1 MTLKISITKFKRDKM
16 SSKYPLAETNYKILP
31 SINSPDD
38 LKRLNIHELETLA
51 GEIREFIIDTISKT
65 GGHLGAS
72 LGVVELTLAVHYVF
86 NAPKDKII
94 WDTGH
99 QGYVHKIITG
109 RRDVF
114 HTIRQFRGISGFLKR
129 SESIYDVFGAGHAS
143 TSISAAL
150 GIATARDFDGADY
163 KVVAI
168 IGDGAMTAGLAYEAM
183 NNAGMMRKN
192 LIVILNDNNMSISP
206 NVWAVSKYFTDLI
219 ASAHYNKLKSFIWDL
234 TGQLDGMGDRIRK
247 LAARVEGGVKA
258 IITPGMLFEALGFRY
273 FGPVNGH
280 NIAKLIKILN
290 EIKNLNGPILV
301 HVITQKGKGYKPAEE
316 DEQKYHGVTPFD
328 KITGKMYKSDKP
340 QPPSYTKV
348 FGEAVVQL
356 AKRNN
361 KIVGITAAMPEGTG
375 LNILAKEIPE
385 RFFDVGIAEQHAVTF
400 AAGLATEGYIP
411 ICAIYSTFLQRA
423 FDQII
428 HDVALQ
434 HLHVIFAIDRAGLV
448 GADGPTHHGAFDLSY
463 LRLIPGMVIM
473 APKDE
478 SELRDMLYTA
488 TIYNKGPVA
497 IRYPRGNGVGVP
509 LKDDF
514 DLIEIGKS
522 EILKEGR
529 DIAILAIG
537 NMVYPALKSA
547 EILQRYGI
555 DAMVV
560 NMRFVKPLDEKLLDM
575 IFEKFNKVVTVE
587 ENTIRGGFGS
597 AVLEYAASKGVVNV
611 KFLIH
616 GIPDEFIEHGTQPE
630 LWQMLKL
637 DANGIAEKI
646 LETFEFDKVLIPQ
659 KTHS

>member
-1 MTLKISITKFKRDKM
+1 MDG
-16 SSKYPLAETNYKILP
+16 NYLILP
-31 SINSPDD
+31 RINSPDD
-38 LKRLNIHELETLA
+38 LKGLSVRELEELA
-51 GEIREFIIDTISKT
+51 SEIREFIIDTISKV

-86 NAPKDKII
+86 NAPRDKII

-114 HTIRQFRGISGFLKR
+114 HTIRQFKGISGFLKR

-150 GIATARDFDGADY
+150 GIATARDFDGQDY

-183 NNAGMMRKN
+183 NNAGVLKKN

-206 NVWAVSKYFTDLI
+206 NVWAVSKYFTELI
-219 ASAHYNKLKSFIWDL
+219 ASSHYNKLKSFVWDL
-234 TGQLDGMGDRIRK
+234 TGQLDSVGDRIRK

-280 NIAKLIKILN
+280 NIQKLIRILS
-290 EIKNLNGPILV
+290 EIKNLNGPILL

-316 DEQKYHGVTPFD
+316 DEQKLHGVTPFD
-328 KITGKMYKSDKP
+328 KVTGKMYKSDKP

-356 AKRNN
+356 ARQNS

-375 LNILAKEIPE
+375 LNILKKEIPE
-385 RFFDVGIAEQHAVTF
+385 RFFDVGIAEQHAVIF
-400 AAGLATEGYIP
+400 SAGLATEGYIP

-434 HLHVIFAIDRAGLV
+434 HLHVVFALDRAGLV

-463 LRLIPGMVIM
+463 LRLIPNMVIM

-509 LKDDF
+509 LKENF
-514 DLIEIGKS
+514 DLIEIGKA
-522 EILKEGR
+522 EILREGN
-529 DIAILAIG
+529 DIAILAVG
-537 NMVYPALKSA
+537 SMVYPSLKAS
-547 EILQRYGI
+547 EKLSSYGI

-560 NMRFVKPLDEKLLDM
+560 NMRFVKPLDEELLDYV
-575 IFEKFNKVVTVE
+575 FERFDKVVTVE
-587 ENTIRGGFGS
+587 ENTIIGGFGS
-597 AVLEYAASKGVVNV
+597 AVLEYAVMRGVKNV

-616 GIPDEFIEHGTQPE
+616 GIPDEFIEHGTQNE
-630 LWQMLKL
+630 LWRMLKL
-637 DANGIAEKI
+637 DPDGIVERIIETFDFEILKDKTKI
-646 LETFEFDKVLIPQ
+646 LKNGE
-659 KTHS
+659 S